1 MVQVGW
7 SIYLTGGLKAQTRAT
22 QLVLDHNGEIV
33 TVLEAIPLA
42 HMEHARVSHS
52 VCYSN
57 GSNGNS

>member
-7 SIYLTGGLKAQTRAT
+7 SIYLTGGLKAQTKAT
-22 QLVLDHNGEIV
+22 QLVLDLSGEMV
-33 TVLEAIPLA
+33 TVSEAIPLA

-57 GSNGNS
+57 GSDGNS